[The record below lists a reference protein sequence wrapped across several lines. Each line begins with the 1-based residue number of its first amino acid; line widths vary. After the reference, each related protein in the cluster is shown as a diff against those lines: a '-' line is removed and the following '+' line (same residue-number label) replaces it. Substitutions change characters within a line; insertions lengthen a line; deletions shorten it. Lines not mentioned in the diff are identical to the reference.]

1 MDTARKTHIVAV
13 GNQKGGVAKTTA
25 TCHLATALAEMGYS
39 VLIWDLDSNAGA
51 TKSWGVPQTFLGAYE
66 VMIGDEDPEGVIL
79 TNKDDAGKTL
89 PERVHLIPSRRN
101 LDNLEI
107 DLRTRNRYAD
117 PRDSLKK
124 PLEKLEGTYDFI
136 FLDTAPHVTPATLAA
151 YKAARWFVMAVT
163 PEPLGVQGMIEAL
176 EDIKQAKEY
185 AGSQI
190 DLLGVLMSRV
200 DKRTRLST
208 QLVQFVRENFPENAG
223 AFSTNI
229 GTAVAIANAQEQGK
243 TVLQTEPMHRS
254 AEEYRIVARELAQR
268 LKERTATPA
277 EAPTERTEAAGK
289 EVVNG

>member
-1 MDTARKTHIVAV
+1 
-13 GNQKGGVAKTTA
+13 
-25 TCHLATALAEMGYS
+25 
-39 VLIWDLDSNAGA
+39 
-51 TKSWGVPQTFLGAYE
+51 
-66 VMIGDEDPEGVIL
+66 
-79 TNKDDAGKTL
+79 L
-89 PERVHLIPSRRN
+89 PKNVHLIPSRRN

-124 PLEKLEGTYDFI
+124 PLEKLQGKYDFI

-151 YKAARWFVMAVT
+151 YKAARWFVIAVT

-176 EDIKQAKEY
+176 EDIKQAKEF

-190 DLLGVLMSRV
+190 ELLGVLMSRV

-208 QLVQFVRENFPENAG
+208 QLVQFVRENFPSNSG

-243 TVLQTEPMHRS
+243 TVLQTEPTHRS
-254 AEEYRIVARELAQR
+254 AEEYRAVARELAER
-268 LKERTATPA
+268 LQARTS
-277 EAPTERTEAAGK
+277 AAADTLEELAKG
-289 EVVNG
+289 VVNG